1 MPSRLARDGE
11 EMSLRVANP
20 EDLEHLAKLLEG
32 RGGVEDRLDEA
43 FTRAARLG

>member
-1 MPSRLARDGE
+1 MTLRL
-11 EMSLRVANP
+11 ANP

-43 FTRAARLG
+43 SPEPPDSG